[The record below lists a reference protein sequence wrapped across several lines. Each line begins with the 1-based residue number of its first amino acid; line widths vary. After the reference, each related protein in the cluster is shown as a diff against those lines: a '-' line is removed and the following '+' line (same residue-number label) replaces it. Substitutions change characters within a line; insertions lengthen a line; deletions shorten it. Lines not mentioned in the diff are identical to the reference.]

1 MGVDP
6 QQNPSYSNPTAAG
19 QAVATAS
26 SSSASVPTT
35 QSRGRKRKLNTGG
48 YDDKSQGYGYDALDT
63 QQTPMELKKQK
74 AKKDADEE
82 KRLRKYD
89 KLFQQQPPSLLQVHV
104 VLIFGP
110 YTQISTQSPLQFR
123 CCA

>member
-6 QQNPSYSNPTAAG
+6 QQNPSYSSSTAAG

-26 SSSASVPTT
+26 SSSAGMPTT
-35 QSRGRKRKLNTGG
+35 QSRGRKRKLNTGA
-48 YDDKSQGYGYDALDT
+48 YDKETRVYGHDALDAE
-63 QQTPMELKKQK
+63 QPPIELKKQK

-89 KLFQQQPPSLLQVHV
+89 RLS
-104 VLIFGP
+104 
-110 YTQISTQSPLQFR
+110 R
-123 CCA
+123 